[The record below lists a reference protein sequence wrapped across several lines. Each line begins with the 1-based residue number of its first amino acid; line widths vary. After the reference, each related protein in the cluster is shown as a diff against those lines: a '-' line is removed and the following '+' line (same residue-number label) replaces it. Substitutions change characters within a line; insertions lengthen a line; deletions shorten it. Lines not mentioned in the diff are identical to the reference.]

1 MTMPKASALLRLN
14 EITPKDRGGGLRT
27 YPMVRKAIGATEFIN
42 GVTEFD
48 PGAAVPLHY
57 HNCDESVVLLEGKGL
72 AVIDGVEWAV
82 APGDT
87 TYIPAGIHHF
97 FRNTSATD
105 KMRILWIY
113 ASADADRTL
122 VATGDTRRIDAEH
135 GE

>member
-1 MTMPKASALLRLN
+1 MTMPKRSALLRLN

-27 YPMVRKAIGATEFIN
+27 YPLVRKAIGATDFIN

-57 HNCDESVVLLEGKGL
+57 HNCDESVVMLEGEGL
-72 AVIDGVEWAV
+72 AVIEGVESAV

-87 TYIPAGIHHF
+87 TFIPAGIHHF

-105 KMRILWIY
+105 KMRILWTY

-122 VATGDTRRIDAEH
+122 VATGDIRRIDAEY